1 MINIDIK
8 CNSENLTISNI
19 MSLISYSSRNQI
31 KQLKYNDRNYEIKS
45 NCTETYINYIIE
57 EVK

>member
-19 MSLISYSSRNQI
+19 MSLISHSVINQVCKI
-31 KQLKYNDRNYEIKS
+31 EYNNRNYEIKS
-45 NCTETYINYIIE
+45 NCTETYINYIIKE
-57 EVK
+57 IK